1 VTVQTKERTAYLMAT
16 AKDRVAD
23 VTPYVKRAL
32 QDEELRESIRSAYA
46 TARSVYDELI
56 GGRSMT
62 VAATRVASD
71 KEIQEQLRSAIDDLR
86 SAAER
91 IQGREE
97 ESRKGLN
104 TSLLL
109 IGITLGILFN
119 PVTGPDTRR
128 WLKDKIFGEEE
139 EFGYG
144 GGPNGDSA

>member
-1 VTVQTKERTAYLMAT
+1 MAS
-16 AKDRVAD
+16 AKDRVSD
-23 VTPYVKRAL
+23 VTPYVKRAI

-71 KEIQEQLRSAIDDLR
+71 KDIQEQLRSAIEDLR

-91 IQGREE
+91 IRKEEE
-97 ESRKGLN
+97 ESKKGFS

-109 IGITLGILFN
+109 VGIALGVLFN

-128 WLKDKIFGEEE
+128 WLKDKIFGEDE

-144 GGPNGDSA
+144 GGTNGDTA